1 MLSDKINRLPISRA
15 DYPSINSF
23 DEQNTVILVNKQG
36 NILSFEHSRRISGAA
51 INVDRSE
58 ISTGLHGK
66 PIAYNLKSVTEE
78 LEERRAELAALA
90 RAAEARAKEA
100 ENWCEQAESKLEQE
114 LNQRLQAEQRL
125 RELEVDRLRQA
136 TPIEE
141 AQARTAPPHV
151 ELAHGEMGAWLKE
164 AEDLAKEAEIKIETL
179 TLALVEAE
187 QKRAKAE
194 TLAQAAGHKARE
206 FESLYVEAGIM
217 VKDLDAR
224 FKEALAQAREEA
236 EARKLAEKAL
246 LEVENKGGAVARV
259 KSEAE
264 AAKIALA
271 EANRKMVET
280 EAAARAA
287 EKKAYT
293 IESLLV
299 EAEAAAHQATERH
312 QTLEAELQREVKQRA
327 WAERKLKE
335 FEDELSSYLELDWP
349 KGDPDLALVGV
360 ARESGG
366 PDEFVSRLQAQVEAE
381 RKARQE
387 AEDARA
393 TLELKMWEMERAL
406 RIAEENNRQIASLN
420 LAQSA
425 MADQTYTLKKQ
436 KGFKRELRF
445 LAHGM
450 AIALLLVTLCALIG
464 AIYFQI

>member
-1 MLSDKINRLPISRA
+1 MLSDKINRLPISRV

-51 INVDRSE
+51 INVERSE
-58 ISTGLHGK
+58 RSTGLHGK
-66 PIAYNLKSVTEE
+66 PIAYDLKNVTEE

-100 ENWCEQAESKLEQE
+100 EKWCEQAESRLEQE
-114 LNQRLQAEQRL
+114 LNQRMLAEQRL
-125 RELEVDRLRQA
+125 SELREGRLQQA
-136 TPIEE
+136 APIE
-141 AQARTAPPHV
+141 AHARTAPLHV
-151 ELAHGEMGAWLKE
+151 ELAHEEMGAWLKE
-164 AEDLAKEAEIKIETL
+164 VEGRAKEVEVEIETL
-179 TLALVEAE
+179 TFALTEAE

-194 TLAQAAGHKARE
+194 TFAHAAGHKARE
-206 FESLYVEAGIM
+206 FESLYVEAGFK
-217 VKDLDAR
+217 VTDLETR
-224 FKEALAQAREEA
+224 LNEALAQAREQA
-236 EARKLAEKAL
+236 EARRLAEKTL
-246 LEVENKGGAVARV
+246 LEVENNGGTIARV
-259 KSEAE
+259 RSDAE
-264 AAKIALA
+264 TAKIALA
-271 EANRKMVET
+271 EANRKMAEA

-287 EKKAYT
+287 EERAYK
-293 IESLLV
+293 IESLYAV
-299 EAEAAAHQATERH
+299 AEASAHQATERY

-327 WAERKLKE
+327 WAEQKLKE

-349 KGDPDLALVGV
+349 KGEPDMALVGV

-381 RKARQE
+381 RRARQE

-393 TLELKMWEMERAL
+393 ALELKMREMERAL

-425 MADQTYTLKKQ
+425 DANQTYTVKKQ

-445 LAHGM
+445 IAHGT
-450 AIALLLVTLCALIG
+450 AIALLLVALCALIG
-464 AIYFQI
+464 AVYFQI